1 MARMENIVK
10 RLAPELEA
18 MNGIIADSLHTPNRM
33 MNDIVDHYLEVKG
46 KQIRPML
53 VILAAKM
60 FGRVSD
66 EVLYA
71 GASLEMLHNA
81 SLIHD
86 DIVDETFLRR
96 GRDTIN
102 ASWGNHI
109 AVLVGDYFVSNA
121 LSVGLRSGSV
131 KVVSAL
137 CALGQ
142 ELSLGEID
150 QITTA
155 REHSF
160 DTDSY
165 FTVIRQKTASLFCS
179 CVNVGLDVSHAPE
192 QYVAPMGRYAE
203 LLGLC
208 FQIKDDIFD
217 YFPNPQIG
225 KPTGNDLR
233 EGKVT
238 LPLLYALQN
247 APGEESDRMKDLIR
261 RGDLT
266 AAEIESLVEFAK
278 EHGGIDDAFTEMRR
292 MQKEA
297 DEIIAPLPDS
307 ESKESFREIFDYIIS
322 RDH

>member
-1 MARMENIVK
+1 MARMDNIVK

-18 MNGIIADSLHTPNRM
+18 MNGIIAESLHTPNRM
-33 MNDIVDHYLEVKG
+33 MNGIVDHYLEVKG

-121 LSVGLRSGSV
+121 LSVGLRSGSIN
-131 KVVSAL
+131 VVSAL

-192 QYVAPMGRYAE
+192 QYVAP
-203 LLGLC
+203 
-208 FQIKDDIFD
+208 ISSIIS
-217 YFPNPQIG
+217 P
-225 KPTGNDLR
+225 
-233 EGKVT
+233 
-238 LPLLYALQN
+238 
-247 APGEESDRMKDLIR
+247 IR
-261 RGDLT
+261 R
-266 AAEIESLVEFAK
+266 
-278 EHGGIDDAFTEMRR
+278 
-292 MQKEA
+292 
-297 DEIIAPLPDS
+297 
-307 ESKESFREIFDYIIS
+307 
-322 RDH
+322 